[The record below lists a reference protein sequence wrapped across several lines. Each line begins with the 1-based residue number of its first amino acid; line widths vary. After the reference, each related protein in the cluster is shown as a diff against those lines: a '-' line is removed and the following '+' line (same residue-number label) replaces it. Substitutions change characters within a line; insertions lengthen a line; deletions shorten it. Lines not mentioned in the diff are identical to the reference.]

1 MTVSG
6 ISLVDANVWL
16 AIAVDAHIHH
26 AAAASWFDGQAE
38 GTCAFCRITQ
48 LALLRHLTNPKI
60 MGAGNVQTQVE
71 AWAAFDALAADPRV
85 VYLEEPPGL
94 TPVFKSLTQIPRPE
108 HKRWTDAFLAAFA
121 MRSGLEVV
129 TFDAD
134 LTGLPGV
141 SVRLLAK

>member
-16 AIAVDAHIHH
+16 ALAVDGHIHH
-26 AAAASWFDGQAE
+26 AAAVAWFDGQVE
-38 GTCAFCRITQ
+38 GTCAFCRVTQ

-60 MGAGNVQTQVE
+60 MGAANVQTQAD
-71 AWAAFDALAADPRV
+71 AWRAFEALAADPRV

-94 TPVFKSLTQIPRPE
+94 NTVFKALTQISRPA

-121 MRSGLEVV
+121 LALGLDVV

-134 LTGLPGV
+134 LSGFPGLA
-141 SVRLLAK
+141 VRLLGT

>member
-6 ISLVDANVWL
+6 TRLVDANVWL
-16 AIAVDAHIHH
+16 AIAVEAHIHH
-26 AAAASWFDGQAE
+26 AVAAPWFDGQSQ

-60 MGAGNVQTQVE
+60 MGAANVQTQVE
-71 AWAAFDALAADPRV
+71 AWRAFETLVSDPRV
-85 VYLEEPPGL
+85 VYLEEPRGL
-94 TPVFKSLTQIPRPE
+94 TTLFKSLTGLPRPA

-121 MRSGLEVV
+121 LGFGLEVV

-134 LTGLPGV
+134 FSSFPGL
-141 SVRLLAK
+141 SVQLLAK

>member
-1 MTVSG
+1 MAASG

-16 AIAVDAHIHH
+16 ALAVDGHIHH
-26 AAAASWFDGQAE
+26 ALAVAWFDGQAE

-60 MGAGNVQTQVE
+60 MGPANVLTQVE
-71 AWAAFDALAADPRV
+71 AWRAFEALAADPRV
-85 VYLEEPPGL
+85 TYLEEPPGL
-94 TPVFKSLTQIPRPE
+94 TSLFNSLTQVPRPV

-121 MRSGLEVV
+121 QGHGLEVV

-134 LTGLPGV
+134 LGGFPGL
-141 SVRLLAK
+141 SVRPLAR